1 MLILSKKAMKK
12 TKTHIDFQQDKTTL
26 LGQKIDIKFTSK
38 GSCCVYPP
46 NLVMKI
52 NSNQTF
58 LSLGITNII

>member
-1 MLILSKKAMKK
+1 MLLLSKNAMKK
-12 TKTHIDFQQDKTTL
+12 IKTHIDFQKDKITL
-26 LGQKIDIKFTSK
+26 PGQKIDIKFTSK